1 MNIPETVR
9 IGSIDYKIELTKAP
23 IVLDYKQCNGII
35 DYTQSKIIL
44 DSNTLEQQ
52 QLELTLLHEIVHG
65 MLHDRGLEEQSN
77 ESLVDAIAYALHQ
90 LIRDNHSLFE
100 KVDIITDIDLKE
112 EDRKNLE
119 IFTENMAQAIES

>member
-77 ESLVDAIAYALHQ
+77 EPLVDAIAYALHQ
-90 LIRDNHSLFE
+90 LIRDNSAIFE
-100 KVDIITDIDLKE
+100 TPMVKVAMDYHRNKE
-112 EDRKNLE
+112 PLCYEDKIGDE
-119 IFTENMAQAIES
+119 INDY

>member
-1 MNIPETVR
+1 MNIPEKVR
-9 IGSIDYKIELTKAP
+9 IGSIDYKVELVDTP
-23 IVLDYKQCNGII
+23 IVLDYKQCNGMI

-77 ESLVDAIAYALHQ
+77 EPLVDAIAYALHQ
-90 LIRDNHSLFE
+90 LIRDNYDLFATIDTE
-100 KVDIITDIDLKE
+100 KIINKVRE
-112 EDRKNLE
+112 NLE
-119 IFTENMAQAIES
+119 SCDI

>member
-9 IGSIDYKIELTKAP
+9 IGSIDYKIELVDTP
-23 IVLDYKQCNGII
+23 IILDYKQCNGII

-65 MLHDRGLEEQSN
+65 MLHDRGLEEQDN
-77 ESLVDAIAYALHQ
+77 EQLVEALSYALHQ
-90 LIRDNHSLFE
+90 LIRDNHRLFGTIDAE
-100 KVDIITDIDLKE
+100 EVINKVCE
-112 EDRKNLE
+112 NLE
-119 IFTENMAQAIES
+119 G